1 MAKKKSKNRDSLI
14 VASKVRE
21 YIKSEGLMT
30 SGELLDALS
39 EAVYGVLDSAM
50 GRTRDNKRS
59 TVRAHDL

>member
-1 MAKKKSKNRDSLI
+1 MAKKSKNRDSLI

-21 YIKSEGLMT
+21 YIKSENLMT
-30 SGELLDALS
+30 SGELLEALS
-39 EAVYGVLDSAM
+39 EAVYGVLDKAM